1 LVDQRLAFKIILL
14 DCPQDLCWS
23 KRSTKIGATG
33 VVAPITPRVF
43 WSIRPNHR
51 SNIFG
56 QHSPMPDMPE
66 VRPARRVADVRAA
79 GKDGPVDRI
88 CWGGA
93 WHVEIEGLLALF
105 PGTRFNLR

>member
-1 LVDQRLAFKIILL
+1 
-14 DCPQDLCWS
+14 
-23 KRSTKIGATG
+23 
-33 VVAPITPRVF
+33 
-43 WSIRPNHR
+43 
-51 SNIFG
+51 
-56 QHSPMPDMPE
+56 MPDMPE